1 MTLSV
6 KICQALARAL
16 EASGVDSTVQ
26 DSFTITNNETYVSRV
41 VCIPSSATQRKTIR
55 GVYDVSGEIIT
66 LTSVDADNAIANHL
80 RLCDSIRD
88 LVGDTEAC
96 SANIMAQDSTIH
108 IYNRSWHL
116 DEMEDDAGNRGF
128 KATFSWRAV
137 ARDTLNNN

>member
-16 EASGVDSTVQ
+16 EASGVDSSVQ
-26 DSFTITNNETYVSRV
+26 DSFTLDTNEAYTSRV
-41 VCIPSSATQRKTIR
+41 ICIPSSATQRKTLR

-66 LTSVDADNAIANHL
+66 LTSVDIENAVANHRL
-80 RLCDSIRD
+80 LCDSIRD
-88 LVGDTEAC
+88 LVGDMEAC
-96 SANIMAQDSTIH
+96 PTSIMAQDSTIH
-108 IYNRSWHL
+108 IYNRSWHT
-116 DEMEDDAGNRGF
+116 DDMQDDAGNRGF